1 MIGKRRS
8 VQSETFALA
17 FSTLGPSWASRLE
30 VPGEAEISQ
39 MAGGIFKRFS
49 PCQVRDGF
57 LATIVCM
64 LGLSV

>member
-17 FSTLGPSWASRLE
+17 LSTLGPSWASRLE

-39 MAGGIFKRFS
+39 AVGGILNVLHPARHVTDF
-49 PCQVRDGF
+49 
-57 LATIVCM
+57 
-64 LGLSV
+64 